1 MNKFSVPLILIALN
15 FVSSKSINKKST
27 CDVTNLVRATD
38 GDLKI
43 GFLIN
48 SCNNSTNKFYVN
60 TLINAAITTTE
71 RLNTLEYT
79 KPFKLGIAVYEVCE
93 DMEYYKAIFS
103 LFREND
109 EKALLGLIG
118 LKQAPAKIQD
128 LCDVLDI
135 PRKLTNKFWVPL
147 IKASVRLLE
156 TLNWNENITIISPNQ
171 NVMQEFYK
179 YTRRRWMCIRKAY
192 IYE

>member
-1 MNKFSVPLILIALN
+1 MNKFSVLLIIIAFN
-15 FVSSKSINKKST
+15 SVANKSLNKKLT
-27 CDVTNLVRATD
+27 CDTTNLVRTIE
-38 GDLKI
+38 GDIKI

-48 SCNNSTNKFYVN
+48 SCNNSTSKLYVN

-71 RLNTLEYT
+71 RLNALEYT
-79 KPFKLGIAVYEVCE
+79 KPFKLGISVYEVCD
-93 DMEYYKAIFS
+93 DMEYYKAIFG

-109 EKALLGLIG
+109 EKALVGLIT
-118 LKQAPAKIQD
+118 LKQVPTKIQGF
-128 LCDVLDI
+128 CEVLDI

-156 TLNWNENITIISPNQ
+156 ALKWNENITVISPNQ
-171 NVMQEFYK
+171 IVLQEFYK
-179 YTRRRWMCIRKAY
+179 YTRRHWMCIRKAY